1 MSIKKTKI
9 LFPTIFL
16 VLIFGLGVIV
26 ILNSVKKP
34 AVSKPQY
41 NILFSDFNA
50 KMFIVKNG
58 KLTMP
63 SCEERFQNSF
73 IGQENVDIPC
83 PKTTDIIQTPNRQP
97 SFLIY
102 DVDTKKYNPANL
114 EAVQNLTVDMSEI
127 SKDNYILEEKYTMI
141 PTKIFENN
149 FSAKNTGKV
158 LKNLK
163 TGEEIYI
170 SESSI
175 LSTQNQFI
183 AWIE

>member
-1 MSIKKTKI
+1 MSFKKTKI
-9 LFPTIFL
+9 FFPTISL
-16 VLIFGLGVIV
+16 ALIFGLGVLV
-26 ILNSVKKP
+26 ILSSVKKL

-50 KMFIVKNG
+50 KMFIAKNG
-58 KLTMP
+58 KLVMP
-63 SCEERFQNSF
+63 SCEERFQNYF
-73 IGQENVDIPC
+73 IGQENVETPC
-83 PKTTDIIQTPNRQP
+83 PKTTDIVQTPDRQP

-149 FSAKNTGKV
+149 FSTKNTGRV

-170 SESSI
+170 SESNN
-175 LSTQNQFI
+175 LS
-183 AWIE
+183 A